1 MLSERQDLQDLW
13 RGVWK
18 QWGFTD
24 EEFKAL
30 TPAQQAD
37 ELRTNPQRA
46 RALQRARAPQ
56 KPSIEVDDRT

>member
-13 RGVWK
+13 RGVEK

-46 RALQRARAPQ
+46 RALQ